1 MTKLTMTALLLSI
14 SFASTGAYAGMDG
27 KHHGGQGYKNKG
39 HMQFSLM
46 DSNDDG
52 SLSKEELLSFHDQ
65 RFTLIDVDANGLVT
79 KEEIKTHRQKK
90 RFMRMDSNDD
100 GVISEEEMMLSH
112 NAHNKRSRKSKN
124 ADTE

>member
-1 MTKLTMTALLLSI
+1 MKKLTMTAILLSI
-14 SFASTGAYAGMDG
+14 SVVSTAVYAGMEG
-27 KHHGGQGYKNKG
+27 K
-39 HMQFSLM
+39 QFSRM
-46 DSNDDG
+46 DSNNDG
-52 SLSKEELLSFHDQ
+52 SLSKDELLNFHDQ
-65 RFTLIDVDANGLVT
+65 RFTLIDTDADGLVT

-124 ADTE
+124 VGTE